1 MARRLVWLTQ
11 AKVFSVSS
19 AAVFQIGDNGGIHTR
34 FRALALQR
42 EIPVYLG
49 DEGSFEAYPIFAR
62 PHPEVQ
68 FPPEAEKT
76 TRNLGTIQVGPVK
89 VLGVSA
95 SSVMQVGGSG
105 PVSLQS
111 RIKHIRQFRPIGP
124 YTNPTGTI
132 AYTGS
137 GENLEAESGPP
148 EPGSSPSNPYGLNR

>member
-1 MARRLVWLTQ
+1 MARRLVWLAQ
-11 AKVFSVSS
+11 AKVLSVSS
-19 AAVFQIGDNGGIHTR
+19 ASVFQVGDNGGIHSR

-42 EIPVYLG
+42 EIPVYL
-49 DEGSFEAYPIFAR
+49 DEEGAFEAYSLFAR
-62 PHPEVQ
+62 PYPEVR
-68 FPPEAEKT
+68 FPPEAVKT
-76 TRNLGTIQVGPVK
+76 TCNLGPIRVGPVK

-105 PVSLQS
+105 PVSLQA

-148 EPGSSPSNPYGLNR
+148 EPGASPLNPYGLNR